1 VQWLVLLLIAS
12 GCRPAATDAPDVR
25 VELTLHP
32 SPPQV
37 GSADAT
43 VALADAQGA
52 PLENASVRLEG
63 NMNHA
68 GMVPTFADLDETAP
82 GTYTGTLQFTM
93 GGDWF
98 ILATVTLPEGQRIQ
112 RKIDVPGVQ
121 AR

>member
-1 VQWLVLLLIAS
+1 VSLIVLALIAA
-12 GCRPAATDAPDVR
+12 GCRPAAPEAPDVR
-25 VELTLHP
+25 VNLTLHP

-37 GSADAT
+37 GSADVT
-43 VALADAQGA
+43 VTLADAQDK
-52 PLENASVRLEG
+52 PLEKAKVRLEG

-68 GMVPTFADLDETAP
+68 GMVPTFADLEEIEP
-82 GTYTGTLQFTM
+82 GTYRGTLQFTM

-98 ILATVTLPEGQRIQ
+98 ILATVTLPDGQRME